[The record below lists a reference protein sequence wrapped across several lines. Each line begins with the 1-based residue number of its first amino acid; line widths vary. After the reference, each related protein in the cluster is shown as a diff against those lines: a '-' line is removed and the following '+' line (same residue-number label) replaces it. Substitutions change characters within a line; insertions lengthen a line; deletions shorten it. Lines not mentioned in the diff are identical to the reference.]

1 MCAKKSIK
9 PEMNQILMPI
19 YTRLFF
25 KKIDKRLK
33 KKSTCMR
40 GSYINSPPWMSV
52 VVWTAIV
59 RNVTDLVLC
68 S

>member
-1 MCAKKSIK
+1 MYNKWFIWFVCAKKSIK

-33 KKSTCMR
+33 K
-40 GSYINSPPWMSV
+40 NLL
-52 VVWTAIV
+52 A
-59 RNVTDLVLC
+59 
-68 S
+68 